1 VNNYQLLPQLIDF
14 LLELK
19 KGRCYLHHFLP
30 HKEKNQVMKQ
40 FQNQPVSNSRQAL
53 TAADMET

>member
-1 VNNYQLLPQLIDF
+1 MLF
-14 LLELK
+14 SS
-19 KGRCYLHHFLP
+19 FFP

-53 TAADMET
+53 TAAGMET